1 MRSRVLR
8 ALCLSICFAVAHHAG
23 SASVALAQSPAQPAP
38 SSEALKKAQDAF
50 DKAQQDY
57 LAGNFD
63 DAATGFQAAYAA
75 RPYSQFLYNVGASF
89 HMKGKKTSD
98 PKAYQS
104 AVDFYRRYLAADPQA
119 PDKARIEKTILVLE
133 NESKKLASAP
143 PVAPTPAVDPNAPKD
158 PNAPS
163 TAPAQPQV
171 QVSKEVEELGDAK
184 VRGLVVLDSEPAGAT
199 IYLDDKKKGAFGTTP
214 WSGSLDGE
222 HKIIFEKRGYK
233 LVETRLAADPNR
245 LVAFKA
251 GLPEADYLGF
261 IEITSNVPGADVF
274 IGDKSV
280 GAVGKTPFS
289 ENRPPGKYK
298 VWVST
303 DGYDEFSQEI
313 EVVRGEALKIQAK
326 LNGSPVGKLNITG
339 PSIEEASVYLDGKL
353 FCERGPCLKSVP
365 EGRHEVS
372 IRRPGYKSYT
382 KTFNIQAKTET
393 AIKAGLAPKPSR
405 TDAIVAYVLAGAFAG
420 GGVYFGMRSNDI
432 RDELKKEIDLGN
444 PPPDPDDGRFTEGKI
459 YAIAADG
466 LYVVAGVTALT
477 AIYYTFRDKGA
488 PSTALIDVRALALT
502 PQVGPQYAGASLE
515 VRW

>member
-1 MRSRVLR
+1 MRTRVLR
-8 ALCLSICFAVAHHAG
+8 ALCLAICFALVHLAGHVAG
-23 SASVALAQSPAQPAP
+23 STGLALAQNAD
-38 SSEALKKAQDAF
+38 ALKKAQDAF

-57 LAGNFD
+57 LAGNYD
-63 DAATGFQAAYAA
+63 DAAAGFQAAYAA
-75 RPYSQFLYNVGASF
+75 RPYSQFLYNAGASF

-104 AVDFYRRYLAADPQA
+104 AVEFYRRYLASDPQA
-119 PDKARIEKTILVLE
+119 ADKARIEKTVLVLE
-133 NESKKLASAP
+133 NEAKKLASAP
-143 PVAPTPAVDPNAPKD
+143 PPVTPPVADPNVKPDPNAP
-158 PNAPS
+158 PVA
-163 TAPAQPQV
+163 TPAT

-199 IYLDDKKKGAFGTTP
+199 IYLDDKRKGAFGTTP

-222 HKIIFEKRGYK
+222 HKVIFERRGYK
-233 LVETRLAADPNR
+233 VVETRLAADPNR

-326 LNGSPVGKLNITG
+326 LKGSPVGKLNITG
-339 PSIEEASVYLDGKL
+339 PSIEEAAIYLDGKL

-372 IRRPGYKSYT
+372 IRRANYKPYT
-382 KTFNIQAKTET
+382 KTITIQAKTET
-393 AIKAGLAPKPSR
+393 AIKAGLAPEPSR

-420 GGVYFGMRSNDI
+420 GGVYLGMRSNDL
-432 RDELKKEIDLGN
+432 RDELKKEIELGN
-444 PPPDPDDGRFTEGKI
+444 PPPDPNDSRFTEGKI

-466 LYVVAGVTALT
+466 MYVVAGITALT
-477 AIYYTFRDKGA
+477 AVYYTFRDKGA

-502 PQVGPQYAGASLE
+502 PQIGPQYAGANLE

>member
-1 MRSRVLR
+1 MRTRVLR
-8 ALCLSICFAVAHHAG
+8 AICLSICLALVHIAG
-23 SASVALAQSPAQPAP
+23 ASAPATAQNAD
-38 SSEALKKAQDAF
+38 ALKKAQDAF

-57 LAGNFD
+57 IAGNYD
-63 DAATGFQAAYAA
+63 DAAAGFQAAYEA
-75 RPYSQFLYNVGASF
+75 RPYSQFLYNVGASY

-98 PKAYQS
+98 AKAYTS
-104 AVDFYRRYLAADPQA
+104 AVEFYRKYLSSDPQA
-119 PDKARIEKTILVLE
+119 ADKARIEKTILVLE
-133 NESKKLASAP
+133 NEAKRLASLPATP
-143 PVAPTPAVDPNAPKD
+143 PVDPNAPKD
-158 PNAPS
+158 PATPS
-163 TAPAQPQV
+163 TPTTTPQV
-171 QVSKEVEELGDAK
+171 SEEVEKLGEVKA
-184 VRGLVVLDSEPAGAT
+184 RGLVVLDSEPAGAT
-199 IYLDDKKKGAFGTTP
+199 IYLDDKRKGAFGTTP
-214 WSGSLDGE
+214 WSGSIEGE
-222 HKIIFEKRGYK
+222 HKVIFERRGYK

-298 VWVST
+298 VWVTT

-313 EVVRGEALKIQAK
+313 EVVRGEALKIKADLK
-326 LNGSPVGKLNITG
+326 GSPVGKLNITG

-372 IRRPGYKSYT
+372 IRRPGHKSYT
-382 KTFNIQAKTET
+382 KTITIQAKTET

-420 GGVYFGMRSNDI
+420 GGVYLGMRANDL
-432 RDELKKEIDLGN
+432 RDDLKKEIEAGA
-444 PPPDPDDGRFTEGKI
+444 PPPDPDDSRFTEGKI

-488 PSTALIDVRALALT
+488 PSTALIDVRALAVT
-502 PQVGPQYAGASLE
+502 PQIGPQYAGASLE

>member
-1 MRSRVLR
+1 MRIRVLR
-8 ALCLSICFAVAHHAG
+8 ALCLSICLALLHLAG
-23 SASVALAQSPAQPAP
+23 SAAPVAAQQNAD
-38 SSEALKKAQDAF
+38 ALKKAQEAF

-57 LAGNFD
+57 VAGNYD
-63 DAATGFQAAYAA
+63 EAAAGFQAAYEA
-75 RPYSQFLYNVGASF
+75 RQYSQFLYNIGASF
-89 HMKGKKTSD
+89 HMKGKKSSD
-98 PKAYQS
+98 AKAYAS
-104 AVDFYRRYLAADPQA
+104 AVEFYRRYLAADPQA
-119 PDKARIEKTILVLE
+119 ADKTRIEKTILVLE
-133 NESKKLASAP
+133 NEAKKLASAP
-143 PVAPTPAVDPNAPKD
+143 PPATPDPNAPKNPD
-158 PNAPS
+158 GQPAP
-163 TAPAQPQV
+163 TPAAPE
-171 QVSKEVEELGDAK
+171 VSKEVQDLGDAK

-199 IYLDDKKKGAFGTTP
+199 IYLDDKRKGAFGTTP

-222 HKIIFEKRGYK
+222 HKVIFEKRGYK
-233 LVETRLAADPNR
+233 LAETRLSADPNR

-251 GLPEADYLGF
+251 GLAEADYLGF

-274 IGDKSV
+274 IGDKAV
-280 GAVGKTPFS
+280 GAVGKTPFT

-298 VWVST
+298 VWVTT

-313 EVVRGEALKIQAK
+313 EVVRGEALKIEAK
-326 LNGSPVGKLNITG
+326 LKGSPVGKLNITG

-372 IRRPGYKSYT
+372 IRRPGYKPYT
-382 KTFNIQAKTET
+382 KTITIQAKTET

-420 GGVYFGMRSNDI
+420 GGVYLGMRANDLS
-432 RDELKKEIDLGN
+432 DELKKDIEMGQ
-444 PPPDPDDGRFTEGKI
+444 PPPDQNDSRFTEGKI

-488 PSTALIDVRALALT
+488 PSTALIDVRALAIT
-502 PQVGPQYAGASLE
+502 PQVGPQFAGANLE

>member
-1 MRSRVLR
+1 MRIRVLR
-8 ALCLSICFAVAHHAG
+8 ALCLSICLALLHLAVA
-23 SASVALAQSPAQPAP
+23 ASPVAAQQNAD
-38 SSEALKKAQDAF
+38 ALKKAQDAF

-57 LAGNFD
+57 VNGNY
-63 DAATGFQAAYAA
+63 DAAAAGFQAAYEA
-75 RPYSQFLYNVGASF
+75 RQYSQFLYNIGASF

-98 PKAYQS
+98 AKAYSS
-104 AVDFYRRYLAADPQA
+104 AVEFYRRYLAADPQA
-119 PDKARIEKTILVLE
+119 ADKARIEKTILVLE
-133 NESKKLASAP
+133 NEAKKLASAP
-143 PVAPTPAVDPNAPKD
+143 PPAPPN
-158 PNAPS
+158 PNPDGQPP
-163 TAPAQPQV
+163 TAPVATP
-171 QVSKEVEELGDAK
+171 SADVEALGDAK

-199 IYLDDKKKGAFGTTP
+199 IYLDDKRKGAFGTTP
-214 WSGSLDGE
+214 WSGSLEGE

-233 LVETRLAADPNR
+233 LAETRLSADPNR

-251 GLPEADYLGF
+251 GLAEADYLGF

-274 IGDKSV
+274 IGDKAV
-280 GAVGKTPFS
+280 GAVGKTPFT

-298 VWVST
+298 VWVTT

-313 EVVRGEALKIQAK
+313 EVVRGEALKIEAK
-326 LNGSPVGKLNITG
+326 LKGSPVGKLNITG

-372 IRRPGYKSYT
+372 IRRPGYKTYT
-382 KTFNIQAKTET
+382 KTVTIQAKTET

-420 GGVYFGMRSNDI
+420 GGVYLGMRANDLS
-432 RDELKKEIDLGN
+432 DQLKKDIEMGA
-444 PPPDPDDGRFTEGKI
+444 PPPDPGDSRFTEGKI
-459 YAIAADG
+459 YAIAANG
-466 LYVVAGVTALT
+466 MYVVAGVTALT

-488 PSTALIDVRALALT
+488 PSTALIDVRALAVT
-502 PQVGPQYAGASLE
+502 PQVGPQYAGANLE

>member
-1 MRSRVLR
+1 MRTRVLGARWR
-8 ALCLSICFAVAHHAG
+8 ALCLAICTLIFHSSLA
-23 SASVALAQSPAQPAP
+23 SAQNAD
-38 SSEALKKAQDAF
+38 ALKKAQDAF

-57 LAGNFD
+57 LAENYD
-63 DAATGFQAAYAA
+63 DAAAGFQAAFAA
-75 RPYSQFLYNVGASF
+75 RPFPQFLYNVGASY
-89 HMKGKKTSD
+89 HMKGKKTAD

-104 AVDFYRRYLAADPQA
+104 AVEFYRRYLAADAQA
-119 PDKARIEKTILVLE
+119 ADRDRIEKTVLVLE
-133 NESKKLASAP
+133 NEAKRLASLPPPTP
-143 PVAPTPAVDPNAPKD
+143 PVVDPNAPKD
-158 PNAPS
+158 PANPPP
-163 TAPAQPQV
+163 TPTPAKPE
-171 QVSKEVEELGDAK
+171 VSQEIAQLGDIK

-199 IYLDDKKKGAFGTTP
+199 IYLDDKRKGAFGTTP

-222 HKIIFEKRGYK
+222 HKLIFERRGYK
-233 LVETRLAADPNR
+233 VVETRLAADPNR

-274 IGDKSV
+274 IGDKTV

-298 VWVST
+298 IWVST
-303 DGYDEFSQEI
+303 DGYDEFTQEI
-313 EVVRGEALKIQAK
+313 EVVRGEALKVKAQLK
-326 LNGSPVGKLNITG
+326 GSPVGKLNITG

-382 KTFNIQAKTET
+382 KTITIQAKTET
-393 AIKAGLAPKPSR
+393 AIKAGLAPTPGR
-405 TDAIVAYVLAGAFAG
+405 TDAIVAGVLAAGFTAG
-420 GGVYFGMRSNDI
+420 GVVLGMRANDL
-432 RDELKKEIDLGN
+432 RDQLKKDIAAGS
-444 PPPDPDDGRFTEGKI
+444 PPPDPEDPRFLRGKV

-466 LYVVAGVTALT
+466 MYVVAGITALT
-477 AIYYTFRDKGA
+477 AVYYAFRDKGA
-488 PSTALIDVRALALT
+488 PSTALIDVRALAVT
-502 PQVGPQYAGASLE
+502 PQVGPQYAGLNLE

>member
-1 MRSRVLR
+1 MRIRVLR
-8 ALCLSICFAVAHHAG
+8 ALCLSVCLALVHVAGVSGTAVAQNAD
-23 SASVALAQSPAQPAP
+23 
-38 SSEALKKAQDAF
+38 ALKKAQDAF

-63 DAATGFQAAYAA
+63 EAAAGFQAAYAA

-89 HMKGKKTSD
+89 HMKGKKASD
-98 PKAYQS
+98 AKAYES
-104 AVDFYRRYLAADPQA
+104 AVDYYRRYLAADPQA
-119 PDKARIEKTILVLE
+119 ADKTRIEKTILVLE
-133 NESKKLASAP
+133 NEAKKLASTPA
-143 PVAPTPAVDPNAPKD
+143 APAVDPNAPKD
-158 PNAPS
+158 PAG
-163 TAPAQPQV
+163 QPTTSPV
-171 QVSKEVEELGDAK
+171 ASKEVEDLGDAK

-199 IYLDDKKKGAFGTTP
+199 IYLDDKRKGAFGTTP

-222 HKIIFEKRGYK
+222 HKVIFEKRGYK

-274 IGDKSV
+274 IGDKAV

-298 VWVST
+298 IWVTT

-313 EVVRGEALKIQAK
+313 EVVRGEAMKIQAQLK
-326 LNGSPVGKLNITG
+326 GSPVGKLNITG
-339 PSIEEASVYLDGKL
+339 PSIEEATVYLDGKL

-382 KTFNIQAKTET
+382 KTITIQAKTET
-393 AIKAGLAPKPSR
+393 AIKAGLAPKPNR
-405 TDAIVAYVLAGAFAG
+405 TDAIVAYVLAAGFAG
-420 GGVYFGMRSNDI
+420 GGVYLGMRANDLS
-432 RDELKKEIDLGN
+432 DELKKDIDAGM
-444 PPPDPDDGRFTEGKI
+444 PPPDPDDSRFTRGKI

-466 LYVVAGVTALT
+466 MYVVAGVTVLT
-477 AIYYTFRDKGA
+477 AVYYTFRDKGA

-502 PQVGPQYAGASLE
+502 PQIGPQYAGANLE